1 LYRQFKLPVR
11 NRTMKRT
18 MTNHSDFTA
27 LDSKTGMH
35 SNNVEGKLSAALI
48 EIAQPFID
56 IVDETTT
63 EQFLQQVFGIVATV
77 WNCLVLDV
85 LENTTKYTNM
95 LRKQLKGIEPDF
107 LIEMLIIRKQELFP
121 NDLRVVGDHSITYKD
136 GRLNVRVEAHCP
148 PTQGN

>member
-1 LYRQFKLPVR
+1 
-11 NRTMKRT
+11 
-18 MTNHSDFTA
+18 
-27 LDSKTGMH
+27 MH

-85 LENTTKYTNM
+85 LENTTNF
-95 LRKQLKGIEPDF
+95 F
-107 LIEMLIIRKQELFP
+107 LSP
-121 NDLRVVGDHSITYKD
+121 Y
-136 GRLNVRVEAHCP
+136 
-148 PTQGN
+148 